1 MKDTPLI
8 YQADDGE
15 IRINIDYGNDTVWAN
30 LDQISKIFNRDK
42 SVVSRH
48 IKNIFRDN
56 EAEEKSVVAFFA
68 TTASDGKIYRVAYYN
83 LDLILSVGYRIN
95 SKQASRFRQWA
106 TKILHEYMV
115 NGYSI
120 NMDRIRNNYYNFLKT
135 LEQVKTLISNDA
147 EFIKPNEIIELIK
160 IFSNTWFSLEA
171 YDENKLPNSGIS
183 SDNIK
188 ISYDCLS
195 KCLLELKNSLK
206 ENNGFFLI
214 EREKNS
220 LKSIFKN
227 VMQSFDNVD
236 LYKTIE
242 EKAANLFYFIVKD
255 HPFIDGNKRCGAYV
269 FIWYLDKNNILNK
282 NKINPE
288 TLTALTLFIAESNPT
303 DKNRVIGLILQ
314 LLRN

>member
-115 NGYSI
+115 NGCSI

>member
-120 NMDRIRNNYYNFLKT
+120 NMDRIKNNYYNFLKT
-135 LEQVKTLISNDA
+135 LDQVKTLISNDA

-195 KCLLELKNSLK
+195 KCLLELKDSLK

-269 FIWYLDKNNILNK
+269 FIWYLE
-282 NKINPE
+282 KII
-288 TLTALTLFIAESNPT
+288 F
-303 DKNRVIGLILQ
+303 
-314 LLRN
+314 